1 MTQTIQE
8 KLYDIEDNLFEEFL
22 RFQREKEE
30 EENYLAY
37 AKRLALSKSVNRL
50 KLMSV
55 CKDYCIEVTDCMS
68 NDEMSNALLN
78 LPHGTRSKFG
88 FVFEDEEKQKEE
100 EKKLDFAEALLNDI
114 SIYLKYGGEDEEKG
128 KLLLHLYEDYLY
140 MFS

>member
-1 MTQTIQE
+1 MMQTIQE

-50 KLMSV
+50 ELMSV
-55 CKDYCIEVTDCMS
+55 CKDYGIEVTDCMS

-78 LPHGTRSKFG
+78 LPHGTRTKFG
-88 FVFEDEEKQKEE
+88 VVTEEKA
-100 EKKLDFAEALLNDI
+100 KKRAFAECLSNDI
-114 SIYLKYGGEDEEKG
+114 CIYLKYGGEDEEKG
-128 KLLLHLYEDYLY
+128 KLLLHLYDDYLN